1 MAYDTR
7 SYALLLPM
15 SAILLCCCRAFSES
29 SWSTK
34 GRAAQAVGSAILV
47 RQRPLTFVPARRAVR
62 RTSLQQLSQS
72 PFGCCRQGTIGSM
85 SGTRSRLRTHVL
97 SSSSSS
103 SSSFD
108 ADKVTSMQR
117 QLGDEVRDLTG
128 SEKNNDNKGLD
139 GTKNHP
145 TGDGSSTSSSS
156 FVEHQRQVFDG
167 MAKWFASDEA
177 IPEDLHPTYRY
188 LTDRII
194 QACCEGGD
202 SQSGVSASRDGA
214 SAASRTLRLL
224 DVGTGTGAL
233 IPFYQEAIQEHNR
246 RHRRSDVLRITGV
259 DLSPNMIAEARR
271 KYRHL
276 LAADSAEGDGA
287 SASSSSTVIDD
298 LVVANI
304 LEYALPEGED
314 RYDAIGLNACFGNF
328 LHPRRVMEHLAT
340 RLLRA
345 APVTIGDADTEEPR
359 NAGRIFVTH
368 PLGADFVQRLHEE
381 CADTVPHPLPAIR
394 SWYNDLL
401 LGLPLVLTKFETQ
414 WQSDLSSDSS
424 DHPIYYAEIESV
436 RYRAL
441 PNIMRMRGAVAS
453 GFGRGGKKLGF
464 PTANLGPSSVFD
476 IALESVDTG
485 VYFGWARV
493 EMDKDMGNGS
503 QIHKAVVNVGF
514 SPTFQEQNPV
524 KIVEAHLILDES
536 AKPEMED
543 FYDQPMRLQLIGY
556 LRPELKFPSF
566 PALIAQI
573 TADRNDAS
581 FALDQEPYS
590 SFRGDPFLFATENSW
605 VGSTG
610 GNADASWEFLPL
622 QPTLETLPEQS
633 DK

>member
-1 MAYDTR
+1 MVYVTR
-7 SYALLLPM
+7 SHALLLPM
-15 SAILLCCCRAFSES
+15 SAILFCCCRAFSEP
-29 SWSTK
+29 TK
-34 GRAAQAVGSAILV
+34 ARAARDVGSALLV
-47 RQRPLTFVPARRAVR
+47 RQRPLTFVPARRAAR
-62 RTSLQQLSQS
+62 RTSILQLSQS
-72 PFGCCRQGTIGSM
+72 PFGCCRQGMIGSM
-85 SGTRSRLRTHVL
+85 SGTLQRPRKHIL
-97 SSSSSS
+97 SSSSS

-128 SEKNNDNKGLD
+128 SEKNNDNNDLD
-139 GTKNHP
+139 GTKHHLK
-145 TGDGSSTSSSS
+145 GDGSSSSSASSSS
-156 FVEHQRQVFDG
+156 FEEHQRQVFDG

-177 IPEDLHPTYRY
+177 VPEDLHPTYRY

-202 SQSGVSASRDGA
+202 YVSGDSPSGVS
-214 SAASRTLRLL
+214 SAPRTIRLL

-233 IPFYQEAIQEHNR
+233 IPFYQQAIQAHNR
-246 RHRRSDVLRITGV
+246 HHRRSDVLRITGV

-276 LAADSAEGDGA
+276 LKAESAEA
-287 SASSSSTVIDD
+287 SASSTVIDD
-298 LVVANI
+298 FVVANI
-304 LEYALPEGED
+304 LEYALPEGEVT
-314 RYDAIGLNACFGNF
+314 YDAIVLNACFGNF
-328 LHPRRVMEHLAT
+328 LHPRKVMEHLANS
-340 RLLRA
+340 LLRA
-345 APVTIGDADTEEPR
+345 ALVTIGDAGTAEPIG
-359 NAGRIFVTH
+359 AGRIFVTH

-381 CADTVPHPLPAIR
+381 CADTVPHPLPTKR
-394 SWYNDLL
+394 TWHKDLL
-401 LGLPLVLTKFETQ
+401 LGLPLVLTKLETQ
-414 WQSDLSSDSS
+414 CQSDATSDSS
-424 DHPIYYAEIESV
+424 DQPIYYAEIESV

-441 PNIMRMRGAVAS
+441 PSIMRMRGAVAS

-464 PTANLGPSSVFD
+464 PTANLGPSSVFET
-476 IALESVDTG
+476 ALESVETG

-493 EMDKDMGNGS
+493 ETDKDKSNEAV
-503 QIHKAVVNVGF
+503 IHKAVVNVGF

-524 KIVEAHLILDES
+524 KIVEAHLLLDES

-556 LRPELKFPSF
+556 LRPELKFPNF

-581 FALDQEPYS
+581 LALDQEPYL

-610 GNADASWEFLPL
+610 GNAAASWEFMPL
-622 QPTLETLPEQS
+622 RPTLETLPEQS